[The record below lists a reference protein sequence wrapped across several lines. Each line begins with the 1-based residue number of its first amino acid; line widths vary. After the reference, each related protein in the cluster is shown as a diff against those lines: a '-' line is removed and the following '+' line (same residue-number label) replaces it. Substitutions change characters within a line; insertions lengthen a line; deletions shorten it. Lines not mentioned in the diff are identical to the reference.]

1 MNRLSLVDRAQSCLG
16 VIDVQQNFLNKLPE
30 PERPRLVARIA
41 WLVRVANRFEIP
53 ILATAEDM
61 NRNGPLVPE
70 IVRELPPPTHIHNKM
85 VFGLYGQADI
95 REAATQLGRRNFVLA
110 GLETDVCIAQSALGL
125 AGAHFDVTVIADAC
139 GSPSPHH
146 EQGLERLRD
155 AGVRITSVKGIFYE
169 WIRDLATYRDSVADL
184 VDQAPDGLTL

>member
-30 PERPRLVARIA
+30 PERPGLVARIA
-41 WLVRVANRFEIP
+41 WLVRVANRLEIP

-70 IVRELPPPTHIHNKM
+70 LVRDLPPKTHIHNKM
-85 VFGLYGQADI
+85 VFGLYGQDDI
-95 REAATQLGRRNFVLA
+95 REAVAQFGRRSFVLT

-125 AGAHFDVTVIADAC
+125 AGAHFDVTVISNAC
-139 GSPSPHH
+139 ASPSPNH
-146 EQGLERLRD
+146 EHGLERLRD
-155 AGVRITSVKGIFYE
+155 AGIRITSVKGIFYE